1 MIILADKK
9 ANYGLFTTIAM
20 IVGIVIGSG
29 IFFKSNDI
37 LIFTGGNVALGV
49 LVFCI
54 GATSIIFGSLT
65 LTELSMRTEKSGGVI
80 GYYEDF
86 ISKKVACAFG
96 WFQNFIYFPSFNAVI
111 TWVCGIYICS
121 LFGIN
126 PKLENHVI
134 VGLLVYLV
142 ISFFNIIS
150 VKFGSYFQNIST
162 VIKLVPLIGIA
173 LAGFFLGDV
182 HPAIPEGFNVITK
195 SDVGLGFIAALT
207 PAAFAYD
214 GWIISTSISG
224 DVKNPERTMPIALTV
239 GPIII
244 LVSYIVYF
252 LGLNRLLG
260 PEYIMSVGN
269 YSISAAGEL
278 IFGPLGDKIM
288 LIFVIISVLGV
299 INGVTM
305 GMIRLPQALASK
317 NMIPC
322 SDKIKKINPKYD
334 LSLSSCVISVVS
346 CIFWIFINYITQK
359 NHLIHNGDVC
369 GVAIVFSYVCY
380 IVLYFKVMLMRKRNI
395 VKSNFKGIV
404 CPILAIVG
412 ALIIFVGGVVS
423 DPSYVLTF
431 LLICIL
437 FCLIGYFYYQK
448 EGDNVNG
455 N

>member
-29 IFFKSNDI
+29 IFFKSDNI
-37 LIFTGGNVALGV
+37 LILTGGSVALGV
-49 LVFCI
+49 VVFCI
-54 GATSIIFGSLT
+54 GAISIIFGSLT

-86 ISKKVACAFG
+86 VSKRVASAFG

-121 LFGIN
+121 LFDI
-126 PKLENHVI
+126 KQTLENHVV
-134 VGLLVYLV
+134 VGLIVYL
-142 ISFFNIIS
+142 IICFFNVLS

-162 VIKLVPLIGIA
+162 VIKLLPLIGIA
-173 LAGFFLGDV
+173 IAGFFLGNTNPEI
-182 HPAIPEGFNVITK
+182 PAGFDVITK
-195 SDVGLGFIAALT
+195 SNVGIGFIAALT

-224 DVKNPERTMPIALTV
+224 DVKNPEKTMPVALTV

-269 YSISAAGEL
+269 YSISAAGKM
-278 IFGPLGDKIM
+278 IFGPMGDKIM

-334 LSLSSCVISVVS
+334 LSLSSCAISVVL

-359 NHLIHNGDVC
+359 HKLIHNGDVC
-369 GVAIVFSYVCY
+369 SIAIVFSYACY
-380 IVLYFKVMLMRKRNI
+380 IVLYVRVILMRKNNI
-395 VKSNFKGIV
+395 IKSNFKGIV
-404 CPILAIVG
+404 CPILATLG
-412 ALIIFVGGVVS
+412 ALIILIGGIMT
-423 DPSYVLTF
+423 DPVYVATF
-431 LLICIL
+431 LLICVL
-437 FCLIGYFYYQK
+437 VCLIGYFYYQK
-448 EGDNVNG
+448 EGNSISG